1 MKKVFILMSSLLV
14 AGCFICHK
22 VGPKTEEEVTV
33 ESAAKMTVD
42 AASASEQKVIGSYF
56 CPEAA
61 SFVFGS
67 SELKGE
73 NKLGELEQDIQAN
86 PDAMIIIKGHTDN
99 VGNPE
104 YNKRLSYQRAQ
115 AVAKAIEEKG
125 YPNEIR
131 LYGMGD
137 TEPIASNDTAAGRA
151 QNRRVDVELVRN
163 LGN

>member
-1 MKKVFILMSSLLV
+1 MSSLLV

-22 VGPKTEEEVTV
+22 VEPQTQKEAVVEIATETAVITAATPEQEVV
-33 ESAAKMTVD
+33 S
-42 AASASEQKVIGSYF
+42 SYF

-86 PDAMIIIKGHTDN
+86 PDAVVVIKGHTDN
-99 VGNPE
+99 IGNPE

-125 YPNEIR
+125 YPNKIR